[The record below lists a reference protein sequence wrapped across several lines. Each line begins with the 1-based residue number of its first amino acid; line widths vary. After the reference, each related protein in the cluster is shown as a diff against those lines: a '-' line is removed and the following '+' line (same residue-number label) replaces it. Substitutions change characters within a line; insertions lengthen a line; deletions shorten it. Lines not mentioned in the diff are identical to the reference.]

1 MKKIYILALLLL
13 TGIFE
18 LQAQQDPQYTQ
29 YMYNMGIINPAYSG
43 SKDVLSL
50 GALYRKQWVNI
61 QGAPNTITFFGHT
74 PVGRNVGLGLSA
86 ISDQI
91 GPVQEQNVYGDFS
104 YTIDLGGEHRLAMGL
119 KAGATF
125 HKVDLFSQVYNF
137 VPNPNDP
144 AFAENTN
151 NAYFNVG
158 TGFFY
163 YTENYYFAASIP
175 NLLKSKHLDFNG
187 RQFGSE
193 REHYFITGGY
203 VFNVN
208 ENLKIKPF
216 AMAKTAFNAP
226 VSWDASLNAL
236 LYNRLELGATY
247 RLEDS
252 FGAMVNFTIN
262 PNLRIGYAY
271 DNILSDLNI
280 TTSSSHEIIL
290 LYDINFSKKASSSS
304 RYF

>member
-13 TGIFE
+13 TGIFK

-29 YMYNMGIINPAYSG
+29 YMYNMGIINPAYAG
-43 SKDVLSL
+43 SKDALSL

-74 PVGRNVGLGLSA
+74 PVGKNVGLGLSA
-86 ISDQI
+86 ISDEI

-271 DNILSDLNI
+271 DHILSDLNI

-290 LYDINFSKKASSSS
+290 LYDINFNKKASSSS

>member
-29 YMYNMGIINPAYSG
+29 YMYNMSIINPAYAG
-43 SKDVLSL
+43 SKDALSL

-74 PVGRNVGLGLSA
+74 PVGKNVGLGLSA
-86 ISDQI
+86 ISDEI
-91 GPVQEQNVYGDFS
+91 GPVKEQNVYGDFS
-104 YTIDLGGEHRLAMGL
+104 YTIDLGDEHRLAMGV

-125 HKVDLFSQVYNF
+125 HKVDLFSQVYNY

-151 NAYFNVG
+151 NAFFNVG

-163 YTENYYFAASIP
+163 YTENYYFAVSIP
-175 NLLKSKHLDFNG
+175 NLLKSKHLDVNG

-208 ENLKIKPF
+208 ENLISQNMWKTNLIVLQLFSQRGRYRKSHYKLPVKI
-216 AMAKTAFNAP
+216 
-226 VSWDASLNAL
+226 D
-236 LYNRLELGATY
+236 
-247 RLEDS
+247 
-252 FGAMVNFTIN
+252 
-262 PNLRIGYAY
+262 
-271 DNILSDLNI
+271 
-280 TTSSSHEIIL
+280 
-290 LYDINFSKKASSSS
+290 
-304 RYF
+304 

>member
-13 TGIFE
+13 TGFFE

-29 YMYNMGIINPAYSG
+29 YMYNMSIINPAYAG
-43 SKDVLSL
+43 SKEALSL

-74 PVGRNVGLGLSA
+74 PVGKNVGLGLAA
-86 ISDQI
+86 ISDEI
-91 GPVQEQNVYGDFS
+91 GPVKEQNVYGDFS
-104 YTIDLGGEHRLAMGL
+104 YTIDLGDEHRLAMGL

-125 HKVDLFSQVYNF
+125 HKVDLFSQVYNY

-151 NAYFNVG
+151 NAFFNVG
-158 TGFFY
+158 TGLFY

-175 NLLKSKHLDFNG
+175 NLLKSKHLDVNG

-193 REHYFITGGY
+193 RAHYFITGGY

-208 ENLKIKPF
+208 ENLKVKPF

-236 LYNRLELGATY
+236 LYNRFELGATY
-247 RLEDS
+247 RLQDS

-271 DNILSDLNI
+271 DNILSDLNM

>member
-1 MKKIYILALLLL
+1 MKNIYILALLLL
-13 TGIFE
+13 TGFFK

-29 YMYNMGIINPAYSG
+29 YMYNMSIINPAYAG
-43 SKDVLSL
+43 SKDALSL

-61 QGAPNTITFFGHT
+61 EGAPNTITFFGHT
-74 PVGRNVGLGLSA
+74 PVGKNVGLGLSA
-86 ISDQI
+86 ISDEI
-91 GPVQEQNVYGDFS
+91 GPVKEQNVYGDFS
-104 YTIDLGGEHRLAMGL
+104 YTIDLGDEHRLAMGV

-125 HKVDLFSQVYNF
+125 HKVDLFSQVYNY

-151 NAYFNVG
+151 NAFFNVG
-158 TGFFY
+158 SGIFY
-163 YTENYYFAASIP
+163 YTENYYFAVSIP
-175 NLLKSKHLDFNG
+175 NLLKSKHLDIKG

-226 VSWDASLNAL
+226 VSWDTSLNAL

-247 RLEDS
+247 RLQDS